1 MQVFGWNVWT
11 SWKSPYQ
18 SVLFHAFFRYFE
30 QMQNCQLQVDE
41 IGYSALIRALVKGD
55 RWHLR
60 LHTCPKIQLSLAK
73 DMEVVPIELESV
85 HAAMLVLEY
94 LHRWGTPLVKLESLS
109 LCSLFLSDFW
119 YSIANGSWLL
129 ANMRRAAHDA
139 WEKEALFLFCAMMSI
154 WLCFLDF
161 SFVRQMVRP
170 PKSKANGGT
179 LLEGLTYL
187 KISLDLRCCVDLSRS
202 QCYSKSYGIHTY
214 GIHNLMQ
221 RYEIYLQ

>member
-11 SWKSPYQ
+11 SWKSPHQ

-55 RWHLR
+55 RRDRWHLR
-60 LHTCPKIQLSLAK
+60 LHTCPKIQLSPAK

-119 YSIANGSWLL
+119 YSIANWSWLL
-129 ANMRRAAHDA
+129 ANMHRAVHMMLEKRRHFFYFAPCLYDCASWISRSWDRWWGHRRA
-139 WEKEALFLFCAMMSI
+139 
-154 WLCFLDF
+154 
-161 SFVRQMVRP
+161 RQM
-170 PKSKANGGT
+170 
-179 LLEGLTYL
+179 EGL
-187 KISLDLRCCVDLSRS
+187 C
-202 QCYSKSYGIHTY
+202 SKGWPTW
-214 GIHNLMQ
+214 
-221 RYEIYLQ
+221 R